1 MAHTTVFATR
11 IPEGERR
18 VLAFEG
24 DAFQVLHAQL
34 AGGEE
39 LPRHTTNSNVLLGLL
54 EGAIELGAEGRGE
67 RVGVGQ
73 VCFLPVGTEMHVANH
88 GTDRARFLIV
98 KAPHPRC
105 VAGSQ

>member
-18 VLAFEG
+18 VQAFED

-39 LPRHTTNSNVLLGLL
+39 LPRHTTNSNVLLVLL
-54 EGAIELGAEGRGE
+54 EGAIELEAEGHRE
-67 RVGVGQ
+67 RAGVGQ
-73 VCFLPVGTEMHVANH
+73 VCFVPVGTEMHVANH
-88 GTDRARFLIV
+88 GTDQARFLIV

-105 VAGSQ
+105 LVENQ